1 MNLTPITGFSK
12 LSKREK
18 IKWLVN
24 NFFSNPEEVA
34 HELRSF
40 WHRDE
45 GKQKVFDEFSE
56 NTLSNF
62 FLPFG
67 VVPNVMI
74 NDTLYCVPMV
84 IEESSVVAA
93 ASSAAKFWLDR
104 GGFQAEIME
113 TRKVGQV
120 HFKWHGYGPRLRA
133 VFPAL
138 RQQLMEG
145 TAFLTENMRKRG
157 GGVLDVELVDGTD
170 LEPNYYQLKAAFE
183 TCDSMGANFIN
194 SVLEEFARIL
204 TTFVATCRELQPT
217 EREVEVI
224 MSILSN
230 YTPDCLVRAT
240 VQCPVDELGHFEGGM
255 SCEAFAE
262 RFAAAV
268 RIAGVDVHRAT
279 THNKGIY
286 NGVDAVAMA
295 TGNDFRAIE
304 SCGHTYAARDG
315 QYRSLSYCEVK
326 DGMFRFWLD
335 LPMAVGTV
343 GGLTTL
349 HPLARRAMELLGHPT
364 ARELMMIIACTG
376 LAQNFAAV
384 RSLVTTGI
392 QKGHMKMHLMN
403 ILNHL
408 EAKEEEAKLVV
419 AYFADKVVSFTA
431 VREYLLAVR
440 AGK

>member
-1 MNLTPITGFSK
+1 MNLRPVTGFSK

-18 IKWLVN
+18 LKWLVN
-24 NFFSNPEEVA
+24 NFFTNPEEVA
-34 HELRSF
+34 HELRGF

-62 FLPFG
+62 YLPFG
-67 VVPNVMI
+67 VVPNVLI
-74 NDTLYCVPMV
+74 NDKLYCVPMV

-93 ASSAAKFWLDR
+93 ASAAAKFWLDR
-104 GGFQAEIME
+104 GGFKAEIVD
-113 TRKVGQV
+113 THKVGQV
-120 HFKWHGYGPRLRA
+120 HFLWKGEPSRLKA
-133 VFPAL
+133 AFPEL
-138 RQQLMEG
+138 RRQLLEG
-145 TAFLTENMRKRG
+145 TAFLTANMRKRG
-157 GGVLDVELVDGTD
+157 GGLLDVELLDRTH
-170 LEPNYYQLKAAFE
+170 LEPHYYQLKATFE

-194 SVLEEFARIL
+194 SVLEESARML
-204 TTFVATCRELQPT
+204 ATFVAGSRDLRPT
-217 EREVEVI
+217 EREVEVL

-230 YTPDCLVRAT
+230 YTPDCLVRAS
-240 VQCPVDELGHFEGGM
+240 VECPVSELGMFDGGM
-255 SCEAFAE
+255 DAEQFAR

-286 NGVDAVAMA
+286 NGVDAVALA

-304 SCGHTYAARDG
+304 SCGHTYASRDG
-315 QYRSLSYCEVK
+315 RYRSLSYCEIK
-326 DGMFRFWLD
+326 DGVFRFWLD
-335 LPMAVGTV
+335 LPLAVGTV

-349 HPLARRAMELLGHPT
+349 HPLARRAMEMLGHPT
-364 ARELMMIIACTG
+364 ARELMAIIACLG

-408 EAKEEEAKLVV
+408 EAKEEEAKLAV
-419 AYFADKVVSFTA
+419 AHFADKVVSFTA
-431 VREYLLAVR
+431 VREYLMMVR